1 MYKKVVLSG
10 HITWRLCYKFTT
22 CGHSH
27 DLFFIVEL
35 PSKRPKSFFLAH
47 LKTVDDGGG
56 AVDRRQLPVLVD
68 EDAADDDGAQNGPQ
82 QAAPLATA
90 SKKRPQIV
98 SKSSQK
104 PRPVSV

>member
-1 MYKKVVLSG
+1 M
-10 HITWRLCYKFTT
+10 
-22 CGHSH
+22 
-27 DLFFIVEL
+27 
-35 PSKRPKSFFLAH
+35 
-47 LKTVDDGGG
+47 
-56 AVDRRQLPVLVD
+56 DRRQLPVLVD